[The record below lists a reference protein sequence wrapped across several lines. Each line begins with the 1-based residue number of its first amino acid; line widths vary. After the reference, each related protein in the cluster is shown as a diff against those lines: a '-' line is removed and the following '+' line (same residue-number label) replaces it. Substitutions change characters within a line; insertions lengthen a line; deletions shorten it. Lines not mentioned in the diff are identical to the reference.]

1 MEQWE
6 ERFDRQWMVLAEP
19 HAGVEGSSR
28 ALRYDRSQTKVC
40 ILVIELL
47 AAADFRSERL
57 RMLIRRVFPGAM

>member
-1 MEQWE
+1 
-6 ERFDRQWMVLAEP
+6 MVLAEP

-28 ALRYDRSQTKVC
+28 ALRDDRSQTKVS
-40 ILVIELL
+40 IFVVELL